1 MPIREFFKNELLKI
15 KGGYLDMK
23 TNLAMNVYIKSLEEQ
38 IKVLKAM
45 ATYPKKT
52 KKKFKDLKG
61 SWHTKMTLKEIKEY
75 ELTMK
80 DAL

>member
-1 MPIREFFKNELLKI
+1 MSI
-15 KGGYLDMK
+15 
-23 TNLAMNVYIKSLEEQ
+23 YIKSLEEQ

-80 DAL
+80 KAL